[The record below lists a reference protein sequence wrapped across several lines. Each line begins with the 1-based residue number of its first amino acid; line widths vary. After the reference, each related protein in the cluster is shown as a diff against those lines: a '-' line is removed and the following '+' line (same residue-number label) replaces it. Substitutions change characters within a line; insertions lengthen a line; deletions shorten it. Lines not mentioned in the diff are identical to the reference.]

1 MRHSCRFV
9 KNKYRTNSQNK
20 NQILEIPDYVY
31 RYLLTDG
38 AGSLVETQDA
48 EMYVQELKIKGF
60 LNSSR
65 LQISEHPVT
74 EYYSSLLENNLGQ
87 ISFGILWRR
96 TIVGF

>member
-1 MRHSCRFV
+1 
-9 KNKYRTNSQNK
+9 
-20 NQILEIPDYVY
+20 
-31 RYLLTDG
+31 
-38 AGSLVETQDA
+38 
-48 EMYVQELKIKGF
+48 MYVQELKIKGF